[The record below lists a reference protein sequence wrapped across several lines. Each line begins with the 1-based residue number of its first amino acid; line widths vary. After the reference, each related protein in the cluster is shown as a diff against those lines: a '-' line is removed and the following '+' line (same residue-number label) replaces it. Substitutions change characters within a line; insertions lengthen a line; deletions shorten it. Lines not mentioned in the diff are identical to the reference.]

1 MARLVKAISEGFCGG
16 IRRRVGDT
24 FQIGDT
30 VKMGKWMVELQ
41 PTKAPASGKQAPEET
56 STTAATLGDKAIA
69 DMKYN
74 ELLARAKALGL
85 AFPQNPNKADLIAA
99 IIDAEKALDI
109 SLV

>member
-1 MARLVKAISEGFCGG
+1 MARLVKAIAEGFHSGM
-16 IRRRVGDT
+16 RRRRGDV
-24 FQIGDT
+24 FQIGD
-30 VKMGKWMVELQ
+30 KEKLGKWMAELE
-41 PTKAPASGKQAPEET
+41 PAKAPASEKQATVEV
-56 STTAATLGDKAIA
+56 SATAAPAGDKAIA

>member
-1 MARLVKAISEGFCGG
+1 MARLVKAIAEGFHGG
-16 IRRRVGDT
+16 MRRREGSV
-24 FQIGDT
+24 FSIGDT
-30 VKMGKWMVELQ
+30 EKLGKWMVELQ
-41 PTKAPASGKQAPEET
+41 PTKAPASEKQAPEEAR
-56 STTAATLGDKAIA
+56 TTAASLGDKAIA

-85 AFPQNPNKADLIAA
+85 AFPQNPNKDALVAA